1 MVDTRLISKG
11 IEKPKKIVR
20 VDKGDNNKYGKFVIE
35 PFQRGFGISIGTS
48 LRRCLLSSI
57 VGASVTAVRIDGV
70 MHEFSAISGVREDTT
85 EIIMN
90 LKKIRFSVQDE
101 EMKILRLSAK
111 GEKDVRAADFEP
123 NASLEIINPDQ
134 HIATLDASAK
144 LDMEVEISLGRGYVP
159 SEQMS
164 LEEKPIGTILIDGL
178 FSPVRKVN
186 VNVESTRVGNR
197 TDYDKLILEVYTD
210 GTIEPEDA
218 IAHAAKILKDHLNVF
233 INFEEKEEIELP
245 KVDETK
251 EKLKKVLTQSVEELE
266 LSVRASNCLK
276 GAEILTLG
284 ELVVRTETEMLKYRN
299 FGKKSLNEIQQKLSE
314 MGLRLGMKEVQS
326 LLDEISG
333 GAKES

>member
-1 MVDTRLISKG
+1 
-11 IEKPKKIVR
+11 
-20 VDKGDNNKYGKFVIE
+20 
-35 PFQRGFGISIGTS
+35 
-48 LRRCLLSSI
+48 
-57 VGASVTAVRIDGV
+57 
-70 MHEFSAISGVREDTT
+70 
-85 EIIMN
+85 MN